1 MMSDWAVIKFGGTS
15 VSTRDNWDN
24 ITQIVQERLKQ
35 AKRVVIVCSA
45 LTKISKLLDQLISSA
60 LTGSAGAILFEIK
73 RRYVDLA
80 VALQQSPS
88 LTDMMMQQLKQLVSG
103 IELVQEASPRT
114 RAQVLAFGELILT
127 TLGHAFLNAQGIET
141 DWYDIRQGLIAYD
154 DYQQTTKHYLS
165 AACDAKPDPH
175 LTSQLDALKAPVIIT
190 QGFIASDP
198 AGDTVLFGWGGSD
211 ISAAYI
217 AAKLQAAQCEIWT
230 DVPGIY
236 TANPH
241 QIPQARLLKQLD
253 YDEAQEIAAMGAK
266 VLHPKTIPPL
276 REAAIPI
283 RIGCTQRPEQK
294 GTFIAADYETQG
306 LRIKSILTKYHIT
319 LITIETL
326 SMWRQSGFMA
336 SVFNCFKQ
344 HDISIDL
351 ITTSES
357 TVTVSLDNQEQLV
370 DDQRVHRLMR
380 DLNEFSEA
388 RVIAPCAQVT
398 LVGRHMRATLHQFGP
413 VFEVFESQQIHLLSQ
428 SANDLNLSFIV
439 NEDQA
444 EKIAKKLHTLLI
456 EHNPESYYYSKSW
469 QEDFVK
475 QEQQQIPWWAER
487 ADTLLEIAA
496 KKSPC
501 YVYDQATC
509 EIAAKKLLACQ
520 NINRIFFAMKA
531 NSNPQV
537 LQTFHD
543 LGIGFECVSL
553 GEIERILKLF
563 PKISR
568 DRILF
573 TPNFAPKSEYEA
585 AFQYGAHVTIDAL
598 YPLQNWSDVFKN
610 RSVLVRIDPGVGL
623 GHHRYVCT
631 GGNESKFGIPQ
642 SSLPELVQLVQNNHI
657 HVFGLHAHH
666 GSGILQSHVWQTTAE
681 LLTSLLSYFPN
692 IEVVN
697 LGGGL
702 GVVERPG
709 QQPLNTVAV
718 DESLAIIKQKY
729 PKLQFWLEP
738 GRFLVANAGV
748 LLAKVTQLKQK
759 GDTHFIGIET
769 GMNSLIR
776 PSLYGAYHEI
786 VNLSHLNET
795 PDQVSHIVGPICESG
810 DTLGFSRY
818 LPQTCEGDILLI
830 ANAGAYSYSMS
841 SHYNLREPAVETM
854 IKKELV

>member
-1 MMSDWAVIKFGGTS
+1 MSDWAVIKFGGTS
-15 VSTRDNWDN
+15 VSTRDNWNN

-35 AKRVVIVCSA
+35 GKRVVIVCSA
-45 LTKISKLLDQLISSA
+45 LTKISKLLDQLISAA
-60 LTGSAGAILFEIK
+60 LTGSAATICEDI
-73 RRYVDLA
+73 RQRYADLA
-80 VALQQSPS
+80 TALGQDAS
-88 LTDMMMQQLKQLVSG
+88 LTDRMISELKQLVNG
-103 IELVQEASPRT
+103 IELVREATPRT

-127 TLGHAFLNAQGIET
+127 KLGYAFLNAQGIET
-141 DWYDIRQGLIAYD
+141 DWYDIRRGLIAD
-154 DYQQTTKHYLS
+154 NDRQQSTKHYLS
-165 AACDAKPDPH
+165 ATCDAKPDPH
-175 LTSQLDALKAPVIIT
+175 LLQQLRALNNPVVIT
-190 QGFIASDP
+190 QGFIASDQ

-276 REAAIPI
+276 REALIPI

-294 GTFIAADYETQG
+294 GTLITSDYEAQG

-326 SMWRQSGFMA
+326 LMWRQSGFMA
-336 SVFNCFKQ
+336 SVFNCFKE

-357 TVTVSLDNQEQLV
+357 SITVSLDNQEQFV
-370 DDQRVHRLMR
+370 DDKRVERLLR
-380 DLNEFSEA
+380 DLNEFSQA

-398 LVGRHMRATLHQFGP
+398 LVGRHMRAALHQFGP

-444 EKIAKKLHTLLI
+444 EKIAKKLHTLLV

-469 QEDFVK
+469 QEDFVE
-475 QEQQQIPWWAER
+475 QEQQQAPWWVAR
-487 ADTLLEIAA
+487 ADTLLEIAK

-501 YVYDQATC
+501 YVYDQETC
-509 EIAAKKLLACQ
+509 EIAAKKLLACK
-520 NINRIFFAMKA
+520 NFNSVFFAMKA

-537 LQTFHD
+537 LKTFYD

-553 GEIERILKLF
+553 GEIELILAIF

-573 TPNFAPKSEYEA
+573 TPNFAPRAEYEA
-585 AFQYGAHVTIDAL
+585 AFKYGVHVTIDAL
-598 YPLQNWSDVFKN
+598 YPLENWPEVFKN
-610 RSVLVRIDPGVGL
+610 RSVLLRIDPGVGL

-642 SSLPELVQLVQNNHI
+642 SSLPELVQIVQKNHI
-657 HVFGLHAHH
+657 DVFGLHAHH
-666 GSGILQSHVWQTTAE
+666 GSGILQSYVWQTTAE
-681 LLTSLLSYFPN
+681 LLTSLLFYFPS
-692 IEVVN
+692 IKVIN

-709 QQPLNTVAV
+709 QQPLDTVAV
-718 DESLAIIKQKY
+718 DKSLAVIKQKH
-729 PKLQFWLEP
+729 PQLQFWLEP
-738 GRFLVANAGV
+738 GRFLVAHAGV
-748 LLAKVTQLKQK
+748 LLARVTQLKQK

-786 VNLSHLNET
+786 VNLTRLDDT
-795 PDQVSHIVGPICESG
+795 PNKVSHVVGPICESG

-818 LPQTCEGDILLI
+818 LPETKEGDILLI

-841 SHYNLREPAVETM
+841 SRYNLREPAAEMMVE
-854 IKKELV
+854 KELV